1 MAIFLVSIPV
11 AFVSPQVAILIWLLN
26 LPVGMIVGHRMPAE
40 ARACYE
46 Q

>member
-26 LPVGMIVGHRMPAE
+26 VPVGMIVGRRMPAE
-40 ARACYE
+40 ARAYYE